1 MVAKATNQGL
11 KAQING
17 IKVGKKYLIKPRK
30 KLKRKSKMK
39 TRTLTGI
46 EHIKKCTSQG
56 TGGRGRGVK
65 ISTSHMNKSKKR
77 SYKAYKGQGR

>member
-1 MVAKATNQGL
+1 MA
-11 KAQING
+11 
-17 IKVGKKYLIKPRK
+17 
-30 KLKRKSKMK
+30 MK

-65 ISTSHMNKSKKR
+65 ISTSHMNKHKR
-77 SYKAYKGQGR
+77 KSYKAYRGQGR